1 MASGERLIRV
11 AIVDDH
17 PAFRD
22 GVAAVL
28 GGQSD
33 MEVMAL
39 GGSLAEARAIV
50 DADDPPDVLILDV
63 RLGEE
68 NGLTLLGSHSQT
80 AVIVFS
86 AFDYPQYHQIALRSG
101 AAGFVAKSV
110 ETRELIEAVRAVAAG
125 RLVFDRRQ
133 DALPPELTS
142 RELDVV
148 RLVADGL
155 TNDEIGAALGV
166 TTRTVEAH
174 LGRIFERTGAH
185 SRTEL
190 ASRAIREAWL
200 DVPARRSASDSR
212 PTTFGA

>member
-1 MASGERLIRV
+1 MAGGELLIRV

-28 GGQSD
+28 GGQED
-33 MEVMAL
+33 IEVTGL
-39 GGSLAEARAIV
+39 GGSLADARTIV
-50 DADDPPDVLILDV
+50 DANDPPDVLILDV

-68 NGLTLLGSHSQT
+68 NGLTLLGSHSRT

-110 ETRELIEAVRAVAAG
+110 ETRELIEAG

-142 RELDVV
+142 RELEVV

-174 LGRIFERTGAH
+174 LGRIFERTGAQ

-190 ASRAIREAWL
+190 ATRAIREAWL
-200 DVPARRSASDSR
+200 DVPVGR
-212 PTTFGA
+212 

>member
-1 MASGERLIRV
+1 MREMLAATSRWCARFKRRGGRRGRTRAPGRAGVRV
-11 AIVDDH
+11 A
-17 PAFRD
+17 
-22 GVAAVL
+22 
-28 GGQSD
+28 
-33 MEVMAL
+33 
-39 GGSLAEARAIV
+39 
-50 DADDPPDVLILDV
+50 
-63 RLGEE
+63 
-68 NGLTLLGSHSQT
+68 
-80 AVIVFS
+80 
-86 AFDYPQYHQIALRSG
+86 DYPQYHQIALRSG

-174 LGRIFERTGAH
+174 LGRIFERTGAS

-190 ASRAIREAWL
+190 ATRAIREAWL
-200 DVPARRSASDSR
+200 DVPVGR
-212 PTTFGA
+212 